1 MPVSQSAIS
10 CSPAHSKLPSDRKM
24 RGTASV
30 LDADWLQYRGR
41 MLAIA
46 SGILAAAAILAPAPA
61 WSADAFAALKGNWSG
76 GGRASFAGGQTEKL
90 RCSARYSG
98 GGNNLALNVRCASQS
113 AQINL
118 TGSLAASGNKVS
130 GNWAENSYGLSGS
143 ADGSTSP
150 NSVRLRISG
159 STTGVLT
166 LNVTGNRHTFAISSQ
181 GSTLTGVSVN
191 MARR

>member
-1 MPVSQSAIS
+1 MPVRQSAMS
-10 CSPAHSKLPSDRKM
+10 NAPSHSKLSPDVRL
-24 RGTASV
+24 RGTAEAVDSDR
-30 LDADWLQYRGR
+30 LRRRNRL
-41 MLAIA
+41 LAIG
-46 SGILAAAAILAPAPA
+46 SGILVAAAILAPAPA
-61 WSADAFAALKGNWSG
+61 WSADAFNALKGNWSG
-76 GGRASFAGGQTEKL
+76 AGRASFAGGQTEKL

-118 TGSLAASGNKVS
+118 TGSLAAAGNKVS

-143 ADGSTSP
+143 ADGSTST